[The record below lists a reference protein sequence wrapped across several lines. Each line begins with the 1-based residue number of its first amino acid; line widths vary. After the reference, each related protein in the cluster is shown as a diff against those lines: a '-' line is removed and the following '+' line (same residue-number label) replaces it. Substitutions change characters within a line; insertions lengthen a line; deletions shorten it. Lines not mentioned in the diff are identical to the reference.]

1 MIVSRKSAFFTLSL
15 TPLYVD
21 HPRLELVNSFKY
33 LGVITSSN
41 LSWSAHI
48 HSVCAKSRQLVGV
61 IFRHFY
67 LHNHFLKCILL

>member
-41 LSWSAHI
+41 LSWSAII
-48 HSVCAKSRQLVGV
+48 HSVCAKSRQLA
-61 IFRHFY
+61 
-67 LHNHFLKCILL
+67 LLESSFATSISTITS